1 MGGEAPWLPLGKRV
15 LVVLQGLDFW
25 PHFIVRRA
33 QSSESKANAPITY
46 TASLCVN
53 RMSFGQRR
61 QKTQLPEDPEELIN
75 LRVTVEKRLL
85 GCQLCKYGPYTP
97 DVNRRGVAS

>member
-25 PHFIVRRA
+25 PHFIVRCA
-33 QSSESKANAPITY
+33 QSSESKANTITY
-46 TASLCVN
+46 TAYPCVN
-53 RMSFGQRR
+53 RTSFEQRR

-75 LRVTVEKRLL
+75 LRVPVEKRLL
-85 GCQLCKYGPYTP
+85 GCQFCKYGPYTP